1 MAKECILEVRD
12 EVNVRF
18 HGLDVATRR
27 KLVDKLKFFIPHARH
42 TPAYK
47 LGRWDGTVSF
57 CDIGGR
63 TYINLI
69 TDLIPIIQQSG
80 YKVTIDDK
88 RIQHEFE
95 FDDVDENSYSHVVWP
110 EGHPAAG
117 QSIILREHQVEMI
130 NSYLANIQS
139 INVCPTAGGKTIVC
153 AVLSDKVEDYGK
165 SVVIVPSK
173 DLVTQ
178 TEEDYINFGL
188 DVGVYFGDRKDLSH
202 QHTICTWQSLES
214 LTKKSKEGTA
224 DITIQ
229 EFLEDVICVMVDEV
243 HKSKATVLRKLLSGP
258 FAHVP
263 LRWGLT
269 GTLPEEDHEKVAVT
283 SCIGPALGKIKAS
296 DLQEQGY
303 LANLEIEIWQMK
315 DFNDVFDN
323 YQSELKWLTSNRHRI
338 EYISSMVI
346 DAAEENGNTLI
357 LVDRIETGKL
367 FNEFIPDSV
376 FIDGSVKS
384 TDRKKEY
391 KSIQDVNGKIIIAT
405 YGVASTGISINR
417 LFNLVLFEPG
427 KSFIRVIQSIGRGL
441 RVADDKDF
449 VNVYDV
455 SSTCKYSKRHL
466 AKRKKH
472 YKEAEYPFKIKK
484 IEY

>member
-18 HGLDVATRR
+18 HGLDVTTRR
-27 KLVDKLKFFIPHARH
+27 KLVEKLKFFLPHARH
-42 TPAYK
+42 TPAFR

-69 TDLIPIIQQSG
+69 TELIPIIQQCG
-80 YKVTIDDK
+80 YSVELDDK
-88 RIQHEFE
+88 RVQYEFE
-95 FDDVDENSYSHVVWP
+95 FDEVEEQSYAHVTWP
-110 EGHPAAG
+110 TGHPMAG
-117 QSIILREHQVEMI
+117 QPVELREHQVEMI
-130 NSYLANIQS
+130 NSYLGTIQS

-153 AVLSDKVEDYGK
+153 AVLSHKTEAYGK

-188 DVGVYFGDRKDLSH
+188 DVGVYFGDRKDLTH
-202 QHTICTWQSLES
+202 QHTICTWQSLEA
-214 LTKKSKEGTA
+214 LVKKTKEGTA
-224 DITIQ
+224 DVNIN

-243 HKSKATVLRKLLSGP
+243 HKSKAAVLRKLLSGP

-269 GTLPEEDHEKVAVT
+269 GTLPEEKHEQIAVT
-283 SCIGPALGKIKAS
+283 SCIGPAMGTIKAS
-296 DLQEQGY
+296 DLQEKGY
-303 LANLEIEIWQMK
+303 LANLEIELWQMK

-323 YQSELKWLTSNRHRI
+323 YQSELKWLTSNRRRI
-338 EYISSMVI
+338 EEIAGMVMGVTE
-346 DAAEENGNTLI
+346 ANGNTLI

-391 KSIQDVNGKIIIAT
+391 KSIQDVDGKIIIAT

-441 RVADDKDF
+441 RVAEDKDF

-472 YKEAEYPFKIKK
+472 YKDAEYPFKIKK
-484 IEY
+484 VEY

>member
-18 HGLDVATRR
+18 NGLDVATRR
-27 KLVDKLKFFIPHARH
+27 KLVDKLKFFLPHARH
-42 TPAYK
+42 TPAFR

-80 YKVTIDDK
+80 YSIEIDD
-88 RIQHEFE
+88 RRVQYEFE
-95 FDDVDENSYSHVVWP
+95 FDEVDEKSYSHITWP
-110 EGHPAAG
+110 AGHPMAG
-117 QSIILREHQVEMI
+117 QPIELREHQVEMI
-130 NSYLANIQS
+130 NSYLGTIQS
-139 INVCPTAGGKTIVC
+139 INVCPTAGGKTVVC
-153 AVLSDKVEDYGK
+153 AILSDKVEKYGK

-178 TEEDYINFGL
+178 TEDDYINFGL

-202 QHTICTWQSLES
+202 QHTICTWQSLEA
-214 LTKKSKEGTA
+214 LVKKTKDGSA
-224 DITIQ
+224 NVDIN

-243 HKSKATVLRKLLSGP
+243 HKSKAAVLRKLLSGP

-263 LRWGLT
+263 MRWGLT
-269 GTLPEEDHEKVAVT
+269 GTLPQEDHEKVAVT
-283 SCIGPALGKIKAS
+283 SCIGPAINSIKAS
-296 DLQEQGY
+296 DLQAKGY
-303 LANLEIEIWQMK
+303 LANLEIELWQLK
-315 DFNDVFDN
+315 DFNDIFDN
-323 YQSELKWLTSNRHRI
+323 YQSELKWLTSNRKRI
-338 EYISSMVI
+338 QTIGDMVI
-346 DAAEENGNTLI
+346 GVTEENGNTLI

-367 FNEFIPDSV
+367 FNEFIPNSV

-384 TDRKKEY
+384 SSRKEEY
-391 KSIQDVNGKIIIAT
+391 KSIQDVDGKIIIAT

-441 RVADDKDF
+441 RVAEDKDF

-472 YKEAEYPFKIKK
+472 YKDAEYPFKLKK
-484 IEY
+484 VEY

>member
-18 HGLDVATRR
+18 HGLDVTTRR
-27 KLVDKLKFFIPHARH
+27 KLVEKLKFFLPHARH
-42 TPAYK
+42 TPAFR

-69 TDLIPIIQQSG
+69 TELIPIIQQCG
-80 YKVTIDDK
+80 YSVELDDK
-88 RIQHEFE
+88 RVQYEFE
-95 FDDVDENSYSHVVWP
+95 FDEVNEQSYAHVTWP
-110 EGHPAAG
+110 TGHPMAG
-117 QSIILREHQVEMI
+117 QPVELREHQVEMI
-130 NSYLANIQS
+130 NSYLGTIQS

-153 AVLSDKVEDYGK
+153 AVLSHKTEAYGK

-188 DVGVYFGDRKDLSH
+188 DVGVYFGDRKDLTH
-202 QHTICTWQSLES
+202 QHTICTWQSLEA
-214 LTKKSKEGTA
+214 LVKKTKEGTA
-224 DITIQ
+224 DVNIN

-243 HKSKATVLRKLLSGP
+243 HKSKAAVLRKLLSGP

-269 GTLPEEDHEKVAVT
+269 GTLPEEKHEQIAVT
-283 SCIGPALGKIKAS
+283 SCIGPAMGTIKAS
-296 DLQEQGY
+296 DLQEKGY
-303 LANLEIEIWQMK
+303 LANLEIELWQMK

-323 YQSELKWLTSNRHRI
+323 YQSELKWLTSNRRRI
-338 EYISSMVI
+338 EEIAGMVMGVTE
-346 DAAEENGNTLI
+346 ANGNTLI

-391 KSIQDVNGKIIIAT
+391 KSIQDVDGKIIIAT

-441 RVADDKDF
+441 RVAEDKDF

-472 YKEAEYPFKIKK
+472 YKDAEYPFKIKK
-484 IEY
+484 VEY